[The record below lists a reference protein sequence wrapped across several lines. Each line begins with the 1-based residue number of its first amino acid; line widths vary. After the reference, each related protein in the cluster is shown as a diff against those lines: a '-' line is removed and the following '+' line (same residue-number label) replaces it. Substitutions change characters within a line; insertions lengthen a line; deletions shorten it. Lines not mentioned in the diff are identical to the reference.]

1 MRRIFFFF
9 LGLNLLI
16 AHSEKAIITIYK
28 DGTALVKQPVSW
40 RNVSKGNS
48 YITFK
53 ELPSGIHKDTPFL
66 NLNGIQIL
74 TQRFNS
80 KVFSSINY
88 FLDRKGSIVNLKSKT
103 ERAITGSLLEISNE
117 SVTIQHKGGVRT
129 FIYDNI
135 EYLESKDKI
144 ENPILRPFLAWDI
157 KTSNSGEVKGELV
170 YKSANFSWD
179 TVYRLVMNGQDNGE
193 LIAEAVISNGSD
205 LDFKDTQI
213 QLVEGILNKP
223 KMSRFRPDQ
232 SFKMAA
238 RAESKPAMNQA
249 ELGDYHIYTLN
260 STHDLKAKE
269 NITVRMY
276 GPLNVGYV
284 KTYVFEN
291 TERRQKEEPLKVELS
306 IKNTE
311 SNGLGIPLPAGK
323 VEIYTYSN
331 TGGLEYIGADQIRQ
345 VPKGQS
351 STLLS
356 GYAFDIIG
364 KRKVLNY
371 DRQRKSEE
379 AVIEV
384 QVTNTRSELVQV
396 RIVEHINGDWV
407 VKNESHN
414 YQKKDASTIHFTI
427 ILDPGKTKYV
437 TYTYRKE
444 WK

>member
-1 MRRIFFFF
+1 MRGIFFFF

-53 ELPSGIHKDTPFL
+53 ELPDGIHKDTPFL
-66 NLNGIQIL
+66 NLNNTQIL

-223 KMSRFRPDQ
+223 KVSRFRPDQ

-238 RAESKPAMNQA
+238 RAKSKPAMDQA

-331 TGGLEYIGADQIRQ
+331 TGGLEYLGTDQIRQ

-351 STLLS
+351 STLSS